1 MATKVDAFVYNTIA
15 QWYNE
20 DQKADGSNQTLPEA
34 PSGQQPPPDNSSPQ
48 TFLGVRADWS
58 NPAFVAVR
66 AHSHCYCAAS
76 LLELIRLWWLTCLP
90 SFPCQSFD
98 AHSNVPTCRSWWA
111 CVRLG

>member
-20 DQKADGSNQTLPEA
+20 DQKADGSNQTLPAA

-66 AHSHCYCAAS
+66 TLSDVLVLRPAS
-76 LLELIRLWWLTCLP
+76 RLMQSCLQWLPCLP
-90 SFPCQSFD
+90 NSLSGPS
-98 AHSNVPTCRSWWA
+98 V
-111 CVRLG
+111 